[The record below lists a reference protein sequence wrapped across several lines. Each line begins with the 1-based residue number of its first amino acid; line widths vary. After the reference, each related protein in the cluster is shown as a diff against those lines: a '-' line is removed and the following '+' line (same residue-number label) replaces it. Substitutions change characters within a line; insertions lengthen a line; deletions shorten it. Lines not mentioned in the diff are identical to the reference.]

1 MCPTNIL
8 HNRIYQTIK
17 NVGYTVFFALVP
29 FILLVLLS
37 ALIIGK
43 VANDA
48 RLVQLPFYS
57 RIGTVLNDQTS

>member
-1 MCPTNIL
+1 MWTQEVCPTSIL
-8 HNRIYQTIK
+8 HNHVYQTIK

-29 FILLVLLS
+29 FILLVLLN

-48 RLVQLPFYS
+48 RRVQLPF
-57 RIGTVLNDQTS
+57 R